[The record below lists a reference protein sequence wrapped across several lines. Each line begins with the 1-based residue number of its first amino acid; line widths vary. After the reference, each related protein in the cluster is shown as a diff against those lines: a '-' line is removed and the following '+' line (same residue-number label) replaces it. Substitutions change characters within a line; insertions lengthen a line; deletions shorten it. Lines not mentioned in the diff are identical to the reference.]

1 MKRLLNPQEHLRNL
15 WQLGRWSALV
25 VPVGVAAGSASALF
39 LWSLDRVT
47 QLRWDNPWLLYL
59 LPVAGLISGLIYH
72 KLGQRAEG
80 GNNLII
86 DQIHTPG
93 AGVPVRMAPLIL
105 FSTLIT
111 HLFGGSSGSEGTA
124 VQMGGSLASL
134 YARLIKCGPENLRIL
149 LLAGVAAGFGS
160 VFGTPL
166 AGAIFA
172 MEVITIGRIQY
183 HALIPVLIASLVG
196 DATCSAW
203 GTLHTSYHIEIS
215 EPQARHAAFD
225 HILFIQVLIA
235 SIAFGLAS
243 QLFAELSHWL
253 SHLWKKL
260 ISWPPL
266 RPAMGGIVIIALV
279 HLLGTR
285 DYLGLGVTHPDSTTV
300 TITSAFHADSADTW
314 SWLWKLLFTVIT
326 ISAGFKG
333 GEVTPLFCI
342 GATLGSTLGTLLGAP
357 VDLMAGL
364 GLVAIFAGATNTPLA
379 CSILGIELFGS
390 HYAVYIT
397 TSCFLAYYFSDHTGI
412 YLSQRLGIPKR
423 PLASSP
429 TETTLRDLSK

>member
-15 WQLGRWSALV
+15 WQLARWSALV
-25 VPVGVAAGSASALF
+25 VPIGLLAGSASAFF

-47 QLRWDNPWLLYL
+47 HLRWDHPWLLYL
-59 LPVAGLISGLIYH
+59 LPVAGLISGLLYH
-72 KLGQRAEG
+72 RFGQPAEG

-86 DQIHTPG
+86 DQIHEPG
-93 AGVPVRMAPLIL
+93 AGVPGRMAPLIL
-105 FSTLIT
+105 VGTLLT
-111 HLFGGSSGSEGTA
+111 HLGGGSSGREGTA
-124 VQMGGSLASL
+124 VQMGGSLAST
-134 YARLIKCGPENLRIL
+134 YARLIRCGPENLRIL

-183 HALIPVLIASLVG
+183 HALVPVLVASLTA

-203 GTLHTSYHIEIS
+203 GIEHTTYHIAITEGS
-215 EPQARHAAFD
+215 ALHAAFN
-225 HILFIQVLIA
+225 HVLFLQVILAAIV
-235 SIAFGLAS
+235 FGLAS

-253 SHLWKKL
+253 AHYWRKL
-260 ISWPPL
+260 IAWPPL
-266 RPAMGGIVIIALV
+266 RPVVGGLIVIALV

-285 DYLGLGVTHPDSTTV
+285 DYLGLGVNNPNPGGIS
-300 TITSAFHADSADTW
+300 ILNAFHPGATDTW

-326 ISAGFKG
+326 LSTGFKG
-333 GEVTPLFCI
+333 GEVTPLFFI
-342 GATLGSTLGTLLGAP
+342 GATLGATLGTVLGAP
-357 VDLMAGL
+357 IDLMAGL

-379 CSILGIELFGS
+379 CTILAIELFGS
-390 HYAVYIT
+390 HYAVYFAT
-397 TSCFLAYYFSDHTGI
+397 ACFLAYYFSDHTSI

-423 PLASSP
+423 PRPGNAPELP
-429 TETTLRDLSK
+429 LRDQK